1 LKLTPINP
9 ESLGEA
15 KGYSNGILA
24 PAGARLLFVAGQ
36 IGWDKEH
43 RFPQASDPAEKFL
56 LQIDRALKNVLEV
69 VRAAGGSGESLARV
83 TIYVTDK
90 KLYCAKVREIGK
102 VWRENVGR
110 WYPAM
115 TLAEVADLLE
125 DEALVEVE
133 ATALVPSGG
142 PA

>member
-1 LKLTPINP
+1 
-9 ESLGEA
+9 
-15 KGYSNGILA
+15 
-24 PAGARLLFVAGQ
+24 V
-36 IGWDKEH
+36 GWDKDH
-43 RFPQASDPAEKFL
+43 RFPAEGDPAERFV

-90 KLYCAKVREIGK
+90 KLYCAKTREIGK
-102 VWRENVGR
+102 IWRENVGR
-110 WYPAM
+110 WDPAM
-115 TLAEVADLLE
+115 TLAEVSALLE